1 MATGII
7 DLQSR
12 LQIKP
17 QDKMGRRTMKDHR
30 TPHGNEMTTGLSG
43 RPKTNQPPSG
53 KSEKKCFYSN
63 PFHFFFSKL
72 KNEENKYVH

>member
-1 MATGII
+1 
-7 DLQSR
+7 
-12 LQIKP
+12 
-17 QDKMGRRTMKDHR
+17 MKDHR

-63 PFHFFFSKL
+63 PFHFFFSEL